1 MRWLLL
7 LLCCTHLAAVEI
19 HGDDADTLRF
29 TRLALL
35 KQEIRDHL
43 GVEVGKYID
52 LDHAWLG
59 RGDFQGNGK
68 AEAMVLLQRGTK
80 RAALLFDTAD
90 SELLARE
97 LTKHDGFVAPDVPRH
112 LGRAYAA
119 TIGTRTQDLG
129 WGTRT
134 LHELKLL
141 GLHNGA
147 FVEAVAL
154 TETTSVTC
162 AANRYRRSE
171 SAAWRDDGDAL
182 VLQVTVTETLDG
194 TALAEPAVGARRFTR
209 GENGLLRAPDR
220 TEQPPDTTARLAIA
234 RKLDREGLT
243 RVALAIAREA
253 ESAAAAHGI
262 KESDARRLDARALIA
277 RLEAPR
283 PEVTVS
289 RQ

>member
-7 LLCCTHLAAVEI
+7 LLCCSHLAAVEI

-35 KQEIRDHL
+35 QKDVRDHL
-43 GVEVGKYID
+43 GVEVGKYLD

-59 RGDFQGNGK
+59 RGDFQGGGK
-68 AEAMVLLQRGTK
+68 AEAMILLQRGTK
-80 RAALLFDTAD
+80 RAALLFEIAN

-97 LTKHDGFVAPDVPRH
+97 LSTQQGFVAPAVRKH

-119 TIGTRTQDLG
+119 ATSTRTSELG

-134 LHELKLL
+134 SHELTLL

-147 FVEAVAL
+147 FVEAAAL
-154 TETTSVTC
+154 TETASITC
-162 AANRYRRSE
+162 ADGRYRRSE
-171 SAAWRDDGDAL
+171 SAVWRDDGDAL
-182 VLQVTVTETLDG
+182 LLQVTVAETLDG
-194 TALAEPAVGARRFTR
+194 TSLAEPSTITRRFTR
-209 GENGLLRAPDR
+209 DQAGRLRGAAGP
-220 TEQPPDTTARLAIA
+220 EQPPDTTARLAIA
-234 RKLDREGLT
+234 RKLEREGLAQA
-243 RVALAIAREA
+243 ALAIARDA
-253 ESAAAAHGI
+253 ETAAAAHGI

-283 PEVTVS
+283 PEATVS
-289 RQ
+289 RR

>member
-7 LLCCTHLAAVEI
+7 LLCCSPLAAVEI

-35 KQEIRDHL
+35 QQDVRDHL
-43 GVEVGKYID
+43 GVEVGKYLD

-59 RGDFQGNGK
+59 RGDFQGGGK
-68 AEAMVLLQRGTK
+68 AEAMLLLQRGTK

-90 SELLARE
+90 SGLLARE
-97 LTKHDGFVAPDVPRH
+97 LSTQDGFVAPVVRKH

-119 TIGTRTQDLG
+119 ATNTRKQELG

-134 LHELKLL
+134 SHELRLL

-147 FVEAVAL
+147 FIEAAAL
-154 TETTSVTC
+154 TETASVTC
-162 AANRYRRSE
+162 ADSRYRRTE
-171 SAAWRDDGDAL
+171 TAAWRDDGDAL
-182 VLQVTVTETLDG
+182 LLQVTVTETLDG
-194 TALAEPAVGARRFTR
+194 TSLAEPATTTRRFTR
-209 GENGLLRAPDR
+209 DQGGKLRAAARP
-220 TEQPPDTTARLAIA
+220 EQAPDTTDRLAIA
-234 RKLDREGLT
+234 RKLEREGLT
-243 RVALAIAREA
+243 QVALAIARDA
-253 ESAAAAHGI
+253 ETAAAAHGI

-283 PEVTVS
+283 PEATVS
-289 RQ
+289 RR